1 MEKRQN
7 TIKYRLLACVVAVAL
22 AIGLSAMPALAEP
35 SEEAGGSISIVSV
48 DTSAEN
54 AADKTEA
61 ADKKEPAK
69 SDAASTKSEA
79 PAKSESVNKKPVSTD
94 VLSPAEKLGA
104 VLEGEGQAAVSNAT
118 GISAQATEEEG
129 ELSEKE
135 QAKEAIIAA
144 VRTGAQATATYYG
157 DLQIDKFITGPL
169 YTVQDQNGN
178 AVPAEYTVMF
188 EIEGKDDAGNV
199 VYTKRTLGLKVSVSG
214 QATASNSIKLNH
226 LPAGIY
232 TVTEIEYPGC
242 GYTCTSAKSLTQ
254 EIVKGSTVEAT
265 SGSDKS
271 WTSSETL
278 KFSFTNQGESPN
290 YPNQGFVNHY
300 RDHDGNFGWT
310 KATRD

>member
-69 SDAASTKSEA
+69 SDAASSKSEA
-79 PAKSESVNKKPVSTD
+79 PAKSESANKKPVSTD

-129 ELSEKE
+129 EELDEKE
-135 QAKEAIIAA
+135 QAKEAIVAA
-144 VRTGAQATATYYG
+144 VRAGAQANATYYG
-157 DLQIDKFITGPL
+157 DLSINKEFVSGPL
-169 YTVQDQNGN
+169 YTVLDENGN
-178 AVPAEYTVMF
+178 AVKAEYTVMF
-188 EIEGKDDAGNV
+188 KVVGYSLTGTEVIYPERTIGIKVDVGGGTSSNSVKLEHLPEGK
-199 VYTKRTLGLKVSVSG
+199 
-214 QATASNSIKLNH
+214 
-226 LPAGIY
+226 Y
-232 TVTEIEYPGC
+232 TVTEITYPGC
-242 GYTCTSAKSLTQ
+242 GYECVGKDSDTQ
-254 EIVKGSTVEAT
+254 IIEWIKGAAMNPNDGTELANPI
-265 SGSDKS
+265 
-271 WTSSETL
+271 
-278 KFSFTNQGESPN
+278 KFEFKNKGTGTN

-300 RDHDGNFGWT
+300 RDHDDGFGW
-310 KATRD
+310 KVAERD